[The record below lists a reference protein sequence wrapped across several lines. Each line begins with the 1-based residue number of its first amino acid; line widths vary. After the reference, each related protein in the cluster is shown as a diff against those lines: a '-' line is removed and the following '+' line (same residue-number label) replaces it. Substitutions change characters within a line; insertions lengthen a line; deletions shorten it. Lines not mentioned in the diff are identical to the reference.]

1 MLTPRQ
7 QRLLRYIEEYSMQHG
22 ISPTYQEMLEHT
34 GLKSKGAVH
43 LMTTKLVER
52 GFLIRSAGR
61 TRSLKLIRPLS
72 VPLPRVYAMG
82 FRAGYAAALRRGSG
96 NDDANQGA
104 RDGAGHPGQ
113 EVQGHGLRNEVG
125 TMESAGKI

>member
-7 QRLLRYIEEYSMQHG
+7 QRLLRYIEEYSVQHG
-22 ISPTYQEMLEHT
+22 ISPTYQEMRDYLGT
-34 GLKSKGAVH
+34 GSKSGVH
-43 LMTTKLVER
+43 AIVQRLIDR
-52 GFLIRSAGR
+52 GFLIHVAGR

-72 VPLPRVYAMG
+72 VPLPRVYAIG
-82 FRAGYAAALRRGSG
+82 FRAGYAAALKRGQ

-104 RDGAGHPGQ
+104 RDGASHPGQ
-113 EVQGHGLRNEVG
+113 EVQSHGLRNEVG